1 MSMNEDTT
9 RELPGATPFE
19 QRVLAEFAALRQEVG
34 TVGQEVSA
42 LRQDVGV
49 LRQEVST
56 LSTRLTALEEKVDER
71 LRETRPIWEGV
82 LARLTTIETGIKDIC
97 SQMKVLKEDLFYT
110 RARVKY
116 LEDQQQPPVG

>member
-34 TVGQEVSA
+34 TVGQEVGA
-42 LRQDVGV
+42 LRQEG
-49 LRQEVST
+49 ST

-82 LARLTTIETGIKDIC
+82 LARLTAIETGIKDIR
-97 SQMKVLKEDLFYT
+97 SQMKVLMEDLFYT